1 MRYKKILDAR
11 NELHKFYKNNILLQ
25 KNINNLTS
33 QWILLSDID
42 IIYNNVTVEKL
53 FEKINEYP
61 DGVMFCAN
69 TDYIDKNNYSKDKY
83 YDILALN
90 YGKYFS
96 LKQHNYK
103 DMNNLLYKNDI
114 IELETG
120 FGGLAIIRK
129 DVYLKNILE
138 DKIPNYARKYEAFK
152 ENFICEHWNS
162 CNNIRK
168 YGKIYFVRDAE
179 ALWIEEKY
187 YKNIELI
194 DNYINDLG
202 LL

>member
-1 MRYKKILDAR
+1 
-11 NELHKFYKNNILLQ
+11 
-25 KNINNLTS
+25 
-33 QWILLSDID
+33 
-42 IIYNNVTVEKL
+42 
-53 FEKINEYP
+53 
-61 DGVMFCAN
+61 
-69 TDYIDKNNYSKDKY
+69 
-83 YDILALN
+83 
-90 YGKYFS
+90 
-96 LKQHNYK
+96 
-103 DMNNLLYKNDI
+103 MNNLLYKNDI

-162 CNNIRK
+162 CNNVRK

-194 DNYINDLG
+194 DNYINDFRSVIIFKDKDNYKYNKKINENFMSNSRWC
-202 LL
+202 